1 MKTQFLA
8 ILSLFLI
15 ASCKQNTTQSPTK
28 KEGDAPNRELIPDQD
43 ANPVL
48 TEAQIIA
55 TKNGI
60 GEWDN
65 VSQIDF
71 TFNVD
76 RGGKNVVKRA
86 WSWKPKTGDVTM
98 NFAGQ
103 TLSYNRAN
111 VDSTSVRADQG
122 FINDKFWL
130 LAPYQLVWDE
140 GTKITVKDT
149 ATAPMSKRTTKKL
162 TILYGNEGGY
172 TPGDAYDFYYDDDY
186 IIDEWVFRKANAD
199 TPSMT
204 TSFEE
209 YQNYAGLNIATSHKG
224 SDGGFHLYFTDI
236 KVQK

>member
-1 MKTQFLA
+1 MKFLYY
-8 ILSLFLI
+8 SLLI
-15 ASCKQNTTQSPTK
+15 VVCLATACTQSTTK
-28 KEGDAPNRELIPDQD
+28 KEGDTTNRELIPDQD
-43 ANPVL
+43 AYPVL
-48 TEAQIIA
+48 TEAQVIA
-55 TKNGI
+55 AKNGI
-60 GEWDN
+60 GEWNN

-76 RGGKNVVKRA
+76 RAGKNFVKRA

-98 NFAGQ
+98 NFRGQ
-103 TLSYNRAN
+103 TVSYNRAN
-111 VDSTSVRADQG
+111 VDSTAVGVDQG

-140 GTKITVKDT
+140 GTSITVQDT

-162 TILYGNEGGY
+162 TILYGDEGGY

-186 IIDEWVFRKANAD
+186 IIDEWVFREGNAD

-209 YQNYAGLNIATSHKG
+209 YQNHAGLNIATSHKG
-224 SDGGFHLYFTDI
+224 LDSDFHLYFTDI

>member
-1 MKTQFLA
+1 MKSLYYSLL
-8 ILSLFLI
+8 ILCLVT
-15 ASCKQNTTQSPTK
+15 ACTQSTTK
-28 KEGDAPNRELIPDQD
+28 KGGDSMNRELTPDQD
-43 ANPVL
+43 VNPVL

-55 TKNGI
+55 AKNGI
-60 GEWDN
+60 LEWDK

-76 RGGKNVVKRA
+76 RGGKNVAKRA
-86 WSWKPKTGDVTM
+86 WSWKPKTGNVTM
-98 NFAGQ
+98 NFREQ
-103 TLSYNRAN
+103 TVSYNRAN
-111 VDSTSVRADQG
+111 IDSTAVGADQG

-140 GTKITVKDT
+140 GTTITVQDT
-149 ATAPMSKRTTKKL
+149 AKAPMSQRITKKL

-199 TPSMT
+199 SASMT
-204 TSFEE
+204 TSFER
-209 YQNYAGLNIATSHKG
+209 YQNHAGLNIATSHKG
-224 SDGGFHLYFTDI
+224 LGSDFHLYFTDI